1 MKKMKRLIIEDGNTW
16 WEQMIEDEKTR
27 LELKQ
32 MIQDV
37 NLLTQEEINNNEQIT
52 QDIIKMKWERG
63 YVEYKNGRKVIQK
76 QPFRDI

>member
-32 MIQDV
+32 MIEDV
-37 NLLTQEEINNNEQIT
+37 NLLTPQEIENNEQIR

>member
-1 MKKMKRLIIEDGNTW
+1 MKRLIIEDGNTW

-32 MIQDV
+32 MIEDV
-37 NLLTQEEINNNEQIT
+37 NLLTPQEIENNEQIR

>member
-32 MIQDV
+32 MIEDV
-37 NLLTQEEINNNEQIT
+37 NLLTPQEIENNEQIT